1 MEGAE
6 EVQEL
11 TAEELLEQHKAEIEE
26 RFEEKGFFTR
36 ISDMCA
42 GLSKPHDTREYK
54 AAVVE
59 LQRLKAPIIGILL
72 PVIGVISLIV
82 ITAVQ
87 AQKHDV
93 IQVDLS
99 RAVEDP
105 EPIEEQEPEPEVEP
119 PDPPE
124 EMPDIQVDTPVVGP
138 QTEMISNAPPSNEPV
153 SVKPATQDSVAI
165 IKSPVTMRSMTGS
178 RTPGRIGAMTRG
190 GAGYGDQSTE
200 AAVMKAL
207 RWLKKTQKTDGSWE
221 GSPVANTGLAIL
233 SFLAHGETPQSK
245 EFGNT
250 VESAIQYLI
259 NAQTDNGGKVSFRGV
274 DGNEYATLI
283 ATYALGEAYGM
294 TQNPDAKEA
303 AMKAMTR
310 IVDNQSSTGGWDYK
324 LNKESNRDDVSF
336 AGWALQA
343 LKACKLAGLHP
354 EGLDE
359 CIKKAMH
366 CLETRNFKN
375 GGFNYT
381 AGGDPTGLTATGC
394 LAMQLLGYGDRKE
407 VNDALDTMREW
418 LPTFEKDQLKVNGR
432 NAGVNPQYYCYY
444 ASQCKYQAG
453 MKQGATPENLKTW
466 QDWNVAMKKLYT
478 KTINTIDGEYEFE
491 GKPHKIGYWDNDDAT
506 CKAGGR
512 PMSTCLAALQL
523 MVYYRYLPTT
533 QADKGN
539 GDAGE
544 TKKARKNDDVK
555 VDVEI

>member
-1 MEGAE
+1 METAE

-11 TAEELLEQHKAEIEE
+11 TAEEILEQHKAEIEE

-42 GLSKPHDTREYK
+42 GLGKPHDTREYK

-87 AQKHDV
+87 SQRQTVIDV
-93 IQVDLS
+93 NLS
-99 RAVEDP
+99 QPVEDP
-105 EPIEEQEPEPEVEP
+105 APLEDEPEPEVEP

-153 SVKPATQDSVAI
+153 SVKPAPQDAVAI
-165 IKSPVTMRSMTGS
+165 IKSPVTMKSMSGS
-178 RTPGRIGAMTRG
+178 RTPGRIGAMTCG
-190 GAGYGDQSTE
+190 GADYGDASTE
-200 AAVMKAL
+200 AAVLKAL

-221 GSPVANTGLAIL
+221 GPISNTGLAVL
-233 SFLAHGETPQSK
+233 SYLAHGETPQSK
-245 EFGNT
+245 EFGGT
-250 VESAIQYLI
+250 VESAIQHLI
-259 NAQTDNGGKVSFRGV
+259 NSQTDNGGKVSFRNN

-294 TQNPDAKEA
+294 TKNPDAKEA
-303 AMKAMTR
+303 AQKAMDR
-310 IVDNQSSTGGWDYK
+310 IIDSQSSTGGWDYK
-324 LNKESNRDDVSF
+324 LNKESNRDDVSY

-359 CIKKAMH
+359 CIKKAMR

-381 AGGDPTGLTATGC
+381 AGGNPTGLTATGC

-418 LPTFEKDQLKVNGR
+418 LPTFEKDKLKVNGA
-432 NAGVNPQYYCYY
+432 NAGVFYLNGNNDR
-444 ASQCKYQAG
+444 S
-453 MKQGATPENLKTW
+453 
-466 QDWNVAMKKLYT
+466 
-478 KTINTIDGEYEFE
+478 NTNAN
-491 GKPHKIGYWDNDDAT
+491 IGF
-506 CKAGGR
+506 R
-512 PMSTCLAALQL
+512 SALPRCQ
-523 MVYYRYLPTT
+523 
-533 QADKGN
+533 KS
-539 GDAGE
+539 
-544 TKKARKNDDVK
+544 
-555 VDVEI
+555 